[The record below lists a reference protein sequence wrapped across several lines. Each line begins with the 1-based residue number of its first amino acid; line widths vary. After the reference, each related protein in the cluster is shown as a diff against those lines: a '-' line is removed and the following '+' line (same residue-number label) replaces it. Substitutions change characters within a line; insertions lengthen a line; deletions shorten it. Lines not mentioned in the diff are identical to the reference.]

1 MRILV
6 FGGGSLLARAF
17 TGTATPGGSV
27 RIARHDDIDAPDLM
41 DGIDVVV
48 NFARHPDDMRL
59 AHDPERDVDLRLAR
73 RVAGTQA
80 RYVMLSSRKV
90 YAADAQQNATED
102 APLSGLDVYG
112 RNKVAAEAAKE
123 DGKQQKKGGAR
134 RRMSISSG
142 KKAEKAAAAQPL
154 TGDDVGGDDAG
165 EEGEE
170 GEEEIQVLDAV
181 EVLVASSDDGRDAE
195 ALTLEAEEVTLVV
208 EKKRARESTRLGQEE
223 SRARL

>member
-90 YAADAQQNATED
+90 YAADAQQNEED
-102 APLSGLDVYG
+102 V
-112 RNKVAAEAAKE
+112 
-123 DGKQQKKGGAR
+123 
-134 RRMSISSG
+134 
-142 KKAEKAAAAQPL
+142 
-154 TGDDVGGDDAG
+154 
-165 EEGEE
+165 
-170 GEEEIQVLDAV
+170 
-181 EVLVASSDDGRDAE
+181 
-195 ALTLEAEEVTLVV
+195 
-208 EKKRARESTRLGQEE
+208 
-223 SRARL
+223 